1 MCAITWHILKV
12 VTIFI
17 LTLKDLNLIM
27 KNTVGKK
34 KRKKQ
39 QKESKETVI
48 VWNTPSQSA
57 HDSLRDLVKMQIL
70 IHQVWAWDLRFCTS
84 NKLSGDTG
92 AAGPALMAEQG
103 TLGPRILRWH
113 KEVCYHC
120 REHSHPSHLQ
130 KQQELKATKRN
141 RNTGRAPRPAQDW
154 GCTRRTG
161 ELPTW
166 PQLCPECGGSAE
178 SWGQSLDSEKNSLA
192 HQATH

>member
-1 MCAITWHILKV
+1 
-12 VTIFI
+12 
-17 LTLKDLNLIM
+17 M

-34 KRKKQ
+34 KKERKKQ

-57 HDSLRDLVKMQIL
+57 HDSLRDLVKTQIL
-70 IHQVWAWDLRFCTS
+70 IHQVWAWDLQFCTS

-103 TLGPRILRWH
+103 TFGPNILHWH
-113 KEVCYHC
+113 KEEFCYHC
-120 REHSHPSHLQ
+120 RECSHPSHLQ

-141 RNTGRAPRPAQDW
+141 RGTGRAPRPAQDW
-154 GCTRRTG
+154 GCTRTG
-161 ELPTW
+161 EPPTW
-166 PQLCPECGGSAE
+166 PQLCPELCPECGVSAE